1 VPRKVSDENPQY
13 ANTIYSFLFMKKE
26 KKKNLN
32 LQNTSNWVILQNPEN
47 DPKNIIFSSTE

>member
-1 VPRKVSDENPQY
+1 
-13 ANTIYSFLFMKKE
+13 MKK